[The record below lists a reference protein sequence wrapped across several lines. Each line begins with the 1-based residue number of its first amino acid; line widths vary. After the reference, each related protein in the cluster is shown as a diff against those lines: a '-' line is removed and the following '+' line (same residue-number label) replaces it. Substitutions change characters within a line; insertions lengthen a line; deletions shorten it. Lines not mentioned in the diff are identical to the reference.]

1 MKIYPLRVLTPRLS
15 EIPSLDEVCT
25 RAKDDFQDYNAR
37 GWYDESDEPGFYI
50 YRIEAKGRQHTGVLA
65 ANDVEDYHT
74 GHIKKH
80 EKTLAAREAEYHLL
94 LRQWRAVIK
103 PVLMTYPEN
112 PMLSAWIMRFAAE
125 NEPVFKAHFG
135 EEREK
140 HFLWAVTDPADLTA
154 LTTLFA
160 EQIHD
165 VYIADGHHRTSTIA
179 NFSGRPEIA
188 EEGLDFRRIF
198 CAYFADDQLDILGY
212 HRVLRLDAP
221 DNAADFVEKLRDR
234 FSATLLH
241 QPRLPL
247 KKREIIVIS
256 GGKAWSLDLGAEEDA
271 TSPVLDATLLNDLVL
286 TAMAGIQ
293 DVRKDKRIIYPEGGK
308 GLDGVCRLVE
318 TEPESLVGFVLYPVA
333 FSDLFDTSDRGEV
346 LPPKSTW
353 FEPRIKSGLMVHG
366 LDFKPNE

>member
-1 MKIYPLRVLTPRLS
+1 MKIYPLHVLTPRL
-15 EIPSLDEVCT
+15 EAIPSLDEVCT
-25 RAKDDFQDYNAR
+25 HAKDDFQDYNAR
-37 GWYDESDEPGFYI
+37 GWYDETAKPGMYI
-50 YRIEAKGRQHTGVLA
+50 YRIESKGRQHTGILA
-65 ANDVEDYHT
+65 ANDVEDYHL

-112 PMLSAWIMRFAAE
+112 PVLSAWIMRFAAE
-125 NEPVFKAHFG
+125 NEPVFQANFG

-140 HFLWAVTDPADLTA
+140 HFLWAITDAADVNA

-160 EQIHD
+160 EQIPD

-212 HRVLRLDAP
+212 HRVLRLDTP
-221 DNAADFVEKLRDR
+221 ESAATFVEKLQKR
-234 FSATLLH
+234 FSTKLLDH
-241 QPRLPL
+241 PRLPL
-247 KKREIIVIS
+247 NKREIIIIS
-256 GGKAWSLDLGAEEDA
+256 GHQAWSLDLSGEENA
-271 TSPVLDATLLNDLVL
+271 ASVVLDATLLNDLVL
-286 TAMAGIQ
+286 KSMADIE

-308 GLDGVCRLVE
+308 GLDGVCQLVK

-333 FSDLFDTSDRGEV
+333 FSDLFDISDRGES

-366 LDFKPNE
+366 LDFK